1 MHATIPAIVVGANL
15 NGLGVVRSLRRGNVP
30 VYVVDTSR
38 QRPAMWSHGCRP
50 VIVDQ
55 LHGRALIHSL
65 LDLGRRI
72 GERAVLFVTDELSVQ
87 TISQFRDELSNA
99 FRFRLPS
106 HEMVIAL
113 SDKAAFQ
120 QIAERNGFPVPRSAT
135 LATASDL
142 DKLRDLAFPVIIK
155 PTDTR
160 RVHAVATERLHR
172 ARTLQEAESL
182 CARVLPDAGGLIVQ
196 EWIPGPDS
204 SIYFTLFY
212 RGADGM
218 IATFTGRKLACNPPE
233 IGNTGI
239 CVAAPDVSDMLEP
252 LTCAFADVVGFE
264 GMGSIEFKWDSVRK
278 RFIMIEPTV
287 GRTDWQEEIAT
298 LCGMNIPFRAY
309 RHELGLPRLGAGRPR
324 VDVAW
329 RASGAQRWPQN
340 HPRGDVRVVDGF
352 WRTTDPA
359 PAMLHYVFGGAL
371 RHLREVAREQEERNL
386 PQPIA
391 AKRAPQE

>member
-55 LHGRALIHSL
+55 LHGRALIHNL

-72 GERAVLFVTDELSVQ
+72 SERAVLFVTDELSVQ

-172 ARTLQEAESL
+172 ARTLQ
-182 CARVLPDAGGLIVQ
+182 
-196 EWIPGPDS
+196 
-204 SIYFTLFY
+204 
-212 RGADGM
+212 
-218 IATFTGRKLACNPPE
+218 
-233 IGNTGI
+233 
-239 CVAAPDVSDMLEP
+239 
-252 LTCAFADVVGFE
+252 
-264 GMGSIEFKWDSVRK
+264 
-278 RFIMIEPTV
+278 
-287 GRTDWQEEIAT
+287 
-298 LCGMNIPFRAY
+298 
-309 RHELGLPRLGAGRPR
+309 
-324 VDVAW
+324 
-329 RASGAQRWPQN
+329 
-340 HPRGDVRVVDGF
+340 
-352 WRTTDPA
+352 
-359 PAMLHYVFGGAL
+359 
-371 RHLREVAREQEERNL
+371 
-386 PQPIA
+386 
-391 AKRAPQE
+391 